1 MSTYWS
7 MIEDSYRNSPDMKER
22 QMFDFYE
29 SNWKP
34 LIGRIIGEEK
44 PFGVDSYGL
53 TKGIYYEAWIDL
65 TDYFIPDNYEKLR
78 NLSFE
83 EAARLC
89 YDYLV
94 QRHKIYI
101 PLA

>member
-7 MIEDSYRNSPDMKER
+7 MIENSYQNSPDMKER
-22 QMFDFYE
+22 QTYDFYKK
-29 SNWKP
+29 NWEP
-34 LIGRIIGEEK
+34 IIYSIIEAEK
-44 PFGVDSYGL
+44 PFGVNKRGL
-53 TKGIYYEAWIDL
+53 TEGIYYEAWIDL

-83 EAARLC
+83 EAARQC

-94 QRHKIYI
+94 KQHRYYI
-101 PLA
+101 PN